1 MLVGP
6 DQHVA
11 QRGNVLPRNPPTMLD
26 RVRGAQTH
34 AWGTLIPMPTDF
46 RPFLWL
52 LLLGVPLNVYFF
64 TKGAGSCADGGD
76 PKIILP
82 ALIFFGVSA
91 YRCLFPNRYE
101 GNVVFHD
108 TKLSASLPTR
118 ILATFSEVAYIY
130 QFSHVIRVLNVN
142 EIGWIDALS
151 WLMVVAVGI
160 SQFFVWSAILTNR
173 LRLYVYEELG
183 WAVLFAANTIASGYL
198 YATTSLS
205 SARDG
210 LLLLSLGFGFVYL
223 PWQFIHLRSLWLNA
237 GANESEDEA
246 SEPMTLALIKR
257 NAAHA
262 LHKRKPSTL
271 SGDWGGA
278 IGLTWMTA
286 YWASLIPLWI
296 HHVVR
301 VLGTT

>member
-1 MLVGP
+1 
-6 DQHVA
+6 
-11 QRGNVLPRNPPTMLD
+11 
-26 RVRGAQTH
+26 
-34 AWGTLIPMPTDF
+34 MPTDF
-46 RPFLWL
+46 RLFLWL

-64 TKGAGSCADGGD
+64 ANGAGFFADGGD

-142 EIGWIDALS
+142 EISWIDALS
-151 WLMVVAVGI
+151 WLMVVAVGV
-160 SQFFVWSAILTNR
+160 SQLFVWSAILTHR

-205 SARDG
+205 SARAG

-262 LHKRKPSTL
+262 LHTRKPSTL

-296 HHVVR
+296 YHVVR
-301 VLGTT
+301 VLGIT